1 MRREKKKCGVVCSWK
16 LATARVGPVRV
27 ITLRFCLATQI
38 LAFLARA
45 SNRASMERETDNVPR
60 LCLGLGCVRPFL
72 QYPAGF
78 ASA

>member
-16 LATARVGPVRV
+16 LATACVGLVRV

-38 LAFLARA
+38 LAFLA
-45 SNRASMERETDNVPR
+45 RASMERETDNVPR